1 MFKATHLLVSRSQS
15 TPVQL
20 AKSAEGFYLVT
31 EVEWQ
36 RQSQPVFEIR
46 QGDRFF
52 CNGFP
57 ILRYSLQ
64 PLDSVISENK
74 STSVVTSS

>member
-20 AKSAEGFYLVT
+20 VKSTEGFFLVT
-31 EVEWQ
+31 EIEWQ
-36 RQSQPVFEIR
+36 RQSKPVFEIR

-52 CNGFP
+52 CNGLP

-64 PLDSVISENK
+64 PLDSETSQNK
-74 STSVVTSS
+74 STSTVPSS